1 MALNIAEIINAVHGV
16 HCHQCYDLIIS
27 YHQCHKV
34 TKSLNRYP
42 CICLYLC
49 VCACFCLLSSPLINC
64 WKKSQLCGI
73 PLKCFHGSDYSWTSW
88 STVNVT
94 NRVSWSAKKH
104 HFDIYLTKPPNA
116 EEEAAMALLVLGR
129 FVLLQLDLKKKLRYR
144 RISSW
149 FAKTL
154 YCAQCFLIQ
163 IVVPFY
169 TIILF

>member
-1 MALNIAEIINAVHGV
+1 MALNIAEMINAVHGV
-16 HCHQCYDLIIS
+16 HCHQCYDLSIS

-42 CICLYLC
+42 CICLYHC

-94 NRVSWSAKKH
+94 NRIVLVSYKTPFWHLSHQAPQCGGRSCHGFARSRTFCTSSAWSEKNWIGH
-104 HFDIYLTKPPNA
+104 
-116 EEEAAMALLVLGR
+116 
-129 FVLLQLDLKKKLRYR
+129 
-144 RISSW
+144 
-149 FAKTL
+149 
-154 YCAQCFLIQ
+154 C
-163 IVVPFY
+163 
-169 TIILF
+169 

>member
-16 HCHQCYDLIIS
+16 HCHQCYDLSIS

-49 VCACFCLLSSPLINC
+49 VCACFCLLSSPLINR

-94 NRVSWSAKKH
+94 NRVVLELKNTILTFISPSPPMRRKKLPWLCS
-104 HFDIYLTKPPNA
+104 FSDVLYFFSLIWKRNWGI
-116 EEEAAMALLVLGR
+116 EEYH
-129 FVLLQLDLKKKLRYR
+129 LDLQRHCIVHSAFWYR
-144 RISSW
+144 
-149 FAKTL
+149 L
-154 YCAQCFLIQ
+154 
-163 IVVPFY
+163 
-169 TIILF
+169 